1 MSFIPTK
8 EQIEQQRQEVFGE
21 QPDLNLEVACKL
33 NEGVLRH
40 SDAEKLLFSNA
51 FVNGNESA
59 TLFIPAS
66 GSGSR
71 MFKFLYDFLE
81 NPSEE
86 DQSRVERFINNLPQF
101 AFFELL
107 PFELQEK
114 IKRFDYNIDDL
125 IKTIIGEGGL
135 GLGSLPKGLIP
146 FHRNGRF
153 ILNAFQ
159 EQVLQGARFKSKAIQ
174 FHFTID
180 ESFSTEFSAA
190 LASIETLTG
199 QKYKVEKSVQDPETN
214 AIAFDLNTAV
224 FKDENGQIVT
234 RPAGHGSLI
243 KNLSA
248 IESDLIFI
256 KNIDNVQHESISEES
271 IFQQQYMGGLL
282 LQFQNELKVV
292 STSSNRAKTLAQ
304 LNEKYQFL
312 YHGIDILKLTNEEID
327 AIVYRPIRVCGMV
340 KNDGQPGGG
349 PFWVNDKGVI
359 SKQIVEKAQISKTG
373 EQYKKMVQSQYFN
386 PVLMVISPTDIHG
399 QRLDLQNFIDS
410 DKYFIVEKN
419 HKGKTVK
426 FREFPGLWNGGM
438 SNYNTLFVELPS
450 ETFSPVKTALDLLSN
465 AHNR

>member
-1 MSFIPTK
+1 MSFIPTQA
-8 EQIEQQRQEVFGE
+8 QIEKQRKEVFGT
-21 QPDLNLEVACKL
+21 QPDLHLEGACKL

-40 SDAEKLLFSNA
+40 SNIDKSHYAES
-51 FVNGNESA
+51 FVKGEHSA

-71 MFKFLYDFLE
+71 MFKFLYDFIE

-125 IKTIIGEGGL
+125 IKTIIGEQGL

-159 EQVLQGARFKSKAIQ
+159 EQVLQGARFKSKMIQ
-174 FHFTID
+174 FHFTIN
-180 ESFSTEFSAA
+180 EHFSQEFSAA
-190 LASIETLTG
+190 LTSIETLTG
-199 QKYKVEKSVQDPETN
+199 QKYQVQKSVQDAQTN
-214 AIAFDLNTAV
+214 AVAFDLNESV
-224 FKDENGQIVT
+224 LKDEKGNVIT

-243 KNLSA
+243 KNLNS
-248 IESDLIFI
+248 IDTDLIFI

-282 LQFQNELKVV
+282 LQFQKDLRDV
-292 STSSNRAKTLAQ
+292 SVSNDKADA
-304 LNEKYQFL
+304 LNKLNTTYQFL
-312 YHGIDILKLTNEEID
+312 HKDVAIYQLSKEEID
-327 AIVYRPIRVCGMV
+327 SILYRPIRVCGMV

-349 PFWVNDKGVI
+349 PFWVNNGGNV

-373 EQYKKMVQSQYFN
+373 DQYKKMVQSQYFN
-386 PVLMVISPTDIHG
+386 PVLMVISPKNIKG
-399 QRLDLQNFIDS
+399 EMLDLLDFVDEG
-410 DKYFIVEKN
+410 KYFIVEKSY
-419 HKGKTVK
+419 KGKTVK
-426 FREFPGLWNGGM
+426 FREYPGLWNGGM
-438 SNYNTLFVELPS
+438 ANYNTLFVELPS
-450 ETFSPVKTALDLLSN
+450 ETFSPVKTALDLLNTS
-465 AHNR
+465 HNR